1 MTLPWET
8 WPLTATLRGRGRG
21 DVAEGA
27 WQGGVAGGR
36 GGGCSAAHCADTP
49 SRPPSLICAPWD
61 LGLTLR
67 GGCCLPLPTPCPLP
81 ATQVQGAG
89 SGLGGDFW
97 AGSQGLQGRAASPFP
112 ERGRKAQHLGTKPPS
127 PPSLWPEASPC
138 DLASGRGASSG
149 GGVGPL
155 GTPREDICPLCF
167 RGQPCGVPGPV
178 SFVPTFPGPA

>member
-1 MTLPWET
+1 MAEGT
-8 WPLTATLRGRGRG
+8 WQRGRGRGGRGRG
-21 DVAEGA
+21 DVAE
-27 WQGGVAGGR
+27 VAVLPTVLTLPP
-36 GGGCSAAHCADTP
+36 A
-49 SRPPSLICAPWD
+49 PPSLICAPWD

-81 ATQVQGAG
+81 TTQVQGAG
-89 SGLGGDFW
+89 SGLGGDSW

-167 RGQPCGVPGPV
+167 RGQPCWVPGPV